1 MENFVTFELAVKL
14 KEKGFKELCLA
25 YYTNNDDLQFNYSH
39 KSGAKYSDCYSSHNL
54 MPKGSVS
61 GKFVDA
67 PTISQVLKWLR
78 EEKKMHIEPS
88 ILIDCDFD
96 EDGKTTNEYIYW
108 SFSIMSTE
116 TGYMIYF
123 ENERINDRRF
133 DTYEEAVINGIEYV
147 LNNILK

>member
-1 MENFVTFELAVKL
+1 MNIPENMKEITDLASQLVNPILPQMEDFVTLEITKKL
-14 KEKGFKELCLA
+14 KEKGFPIKTKTE
-25 YYTNNDDLQFNYSH
+25 
-39 KSGAKYSDCYSSHNL
+39 
-54 MPKGSVS
+54 
-61 GKFVDA
+61 GKFGLTKVKEVEIL

-133 DTYEEAVINGIEYV
+133 DTYEEAAINGIEYV
-147 LNNILK
+147 LENII